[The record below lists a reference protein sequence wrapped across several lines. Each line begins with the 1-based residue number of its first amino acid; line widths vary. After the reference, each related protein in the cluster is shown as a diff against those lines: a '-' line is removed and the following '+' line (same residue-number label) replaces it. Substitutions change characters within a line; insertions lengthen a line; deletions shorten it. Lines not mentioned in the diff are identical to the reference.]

1 MSDAVRCFWCDRL
14 FRPRQDGGKQQN
26 FCRPS
31 CRRAFHA
38 ALRVWALDAVGGGAL
53 TITDIKN
60 GLNATRALL
69 PAAET
74 VLPGIRRPIVL
85 ELKILP
91 EAVADLKRLGWL
103 NEACQS
109 SNSAIADAVVELTE
123 RALAL
128 RLRPF

>member
-1 MSDAVRCFWCDRL
+1 MSYPSRCAWCDRL
-14 FRPRQDGGKQQN
+14 FRPRRGGHAQRY
-26 FCRPS
+26 CRPA
-31 CRRAFHA
+31 CRRACHA
-38 ALRVWALDAVGGGAL
+38 AARRWALDAIETGAL
-53 TITDIKN
+53 TVTDIKS
-60 GLNATRALL
+60 GSAATRALL
-69 PAAET
+69 SEAET

-91 EAVADLKRLGWL
+91 DAVVDLKRLGWL
-103 NEACQS
+103 NEACHS

>member
-1 MSDAVRCFWCDRL
+1 MSYPSRCPWCNRL
-14 FRPRQDGGKQQN
+14 FRPRQDGGKQQK

-38 ALRVWALDAVGGGAL
+38 AGRTWMLDRIASGAL
-53 TITDIKN
+53 TLADIRS
-60 GLNATRALL
+60 GSTATRALF
-69 PAAET
+69 PEAET
-74 VLPGIRRPIVL
+74 VLPGVRRPIVL

-91 EAVADLKRLGWL
+91 DAVADLKRLGWL
-103 NEACQS
+103 DDAGH

>member
-1 MSDAVRCFWCDRL
+1 MSYPSRSAWCDRL
-14 FRPRQDGGKQQN
+14 FRPRRGGHAQRY
-26 FCRPS
+26 CRPP
-31 CRRAFHA
+31 CRRACHA
-38 ALRVWALDAVGGGAL
+38 AARRWALDAIETGAL
-53 TITDIKN
+53 TVTDIKS
-60 GLNATRALL
+60 GSAATRALL
-69 PAAET
+69 SAAET

-91 EAVADLKRLGWL
+91 DAVVDLKRLGWL
-103 NEACQS
+103 NEACHS

>member
-1 MSDAVRCFWCDRL
+1 MSYPSRCAWCDRL
-14 FRPRQDGGKQQN
+14 FRPRRGGHAQRY
-26 FCRPS
+26 CRPP
-31 CRRAFHA
+31 CRRACHA
-38 ALRVWALDAVGGGAL
+38 AARRWALDAIETGAL
-53 TITDIKN
+53 TVTDIKS
-60 GLNATRALL
+60 GSAATRALL
-69 PAAET
+69 SEAET

-91 EAVADLKRLGWL
+91 DAVVDLKRLGWL
-103 NEACQS
+103 NDACHS

>member
-1 MSDAVRCFWCDRL
+1 MTV
-14 FRPRQDGGKQQN
+14 
-26 FCRPS
+26 
-31 CRRAFHA
+31 
-38 ALRVWALDAVGGGAL
+38 
-53 TITDIKN
+53 TDIKS
-60 GLNATRALL
+60 GSAATRALL
-69 PAAET
+69 SEAET

-91 EAVADLKRLGWL
+91 DAVADLKRLGWL
-103 NEACQS
+103 NEACHS

>member
-1 MSDAVRCFWCDRL
+1 MSYPSRCAWCDRL
-14 FRPRQDGGKQQN
+14 FRPRRGGHAQRY
-26 FCRPS
+26 CRPA
-31 CRRAFHA
+31 CRRACHA
-38 ALRVWALDAVGGGAL
+38 AARRWALDAIETGAL
-53 TITDIKN
+53 TVTDIKS
-60 GLNATRALL
+60 GSAATRALL
-69 PAAET
+69 SEAET

-91 EAVADLKRLGWL
+91 DAVVDLKRLGWL
-103 NEACQS
+103 NDACHS

>member
-1 MSDAVRCFWCDRL
+1 MSYPSRCAWCDRL
-14 FRPRQDGGKQQN
+14 FRPRRGGHAQRY
-26 FCRPS
+26 CRPA
-31 CRRAFHA
+31 CRRACHA
-38 ALRVWALDAVGGGAL
+38 AARRWALDAIETGAL
-53 TITDIKN
+53 TVTDIKS
-60 GLNATRALL
+60 GSAATRALL

-91 EAVADLKRLGWL
+91 DAVVDLKRLGWL
-103 NEACQS
+103 NDACHS